1 MSDPSLPAV
10 QRVRNVLRANAF
22 FSWVSGTAV
31 ALSSAWLGRQLGD
44 APTIVVAG
52 VGIGVVVFG
61 VVVLVVSR
69 SDIRILWRGGRFIA
83 AADVV
88 WVVVSAVAL
97 VVGELTTSGA
107 VAVAA
112 VAAGVGALA
121 IGEIVTLRQ
130 LAPFMHSP
138 ERNSAQCASV

>member
-1 MSDPSLPAV
+1 MSDPTLAAA
-10 QRVRNVLRANAF
+10 QRVRNVLRANAL

-52 VGIGVVVFG
+52 VGLGVVAFG
-61 VVVLVVSR
+61 VVVLAVSR
-69 SDIRILWRGGRFIA
+69 SDVRSLWRGGRLIA

-121 IGEIVTLRQ
+121 VGEIVTLRQ
-130 LAPFMHSP
+130 LAPFMDSP
-138 ERNSAQCASV
+138 EGSSAQCASV